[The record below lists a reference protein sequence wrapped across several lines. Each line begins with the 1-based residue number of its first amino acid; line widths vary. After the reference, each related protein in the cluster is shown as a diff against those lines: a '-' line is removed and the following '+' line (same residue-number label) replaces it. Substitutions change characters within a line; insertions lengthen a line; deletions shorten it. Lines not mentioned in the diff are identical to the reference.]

1 MKSIQLTKL
10 GLGGL
15 AWALAVTASAE
26 NWPTWRG
33 PAANGVAPGGNPPTE
48 FSENKN
54 VQWKIKVPGSGTSTP
69 VIWGDQ
75 VFVLTAEKTGK
86 KVAAAASGESRER
99 GQGVE
104 RGRRPG
110 GERPEGQ
117 DRGERGSRGGER
129 PRPDGDQGSRGGER
143 PRPDGDRGSRGGAQ
157 RSEQGGRPGFG
168 GGSFNREEFIKR
180 FDKDGDGEL
189 NDAERD
195 AMRDELRQQFSRGR
209 GGERSSRSGRSS
221 RGRGGF
227 GGGGKPT
234 EEYRF
239 VLLSL
244 DRKTGRENWRRVA
257 ATQVPHEGHH
267 RDHGYASGSPVTDGE
282 HIIVSFGSRG
292 LYCYDMKGKLQWKKD
307 FGDMR
312 TRNSFGEGTSP
323 ALHGDTVLLL
333 WDHEG
338 DSALYALDKKTGK
351 LKWKADR
358 NEASGWCTPVV
369 TTHDGVTQVIVNGT
383 RAVRS
388 YQLSDGKLLWQCGGQ
403 TPNCIPSVVVDENF
417 AYAMS
422 GFRGAHLAAIKLG
435 GSGDLTDSKSVT
447 WTANRGTPYTPSP
460 LLSNGR
466 IWYLSGNNGILS
478 VRDTKSGKLL
488 VEGER
493 LDGVSGVYAS
503 PVSAGGRVYIAGRN
517 GTVSVLKDSAT
528 LEVLATNKLDENFD
542 SSPAV
547 VGNQMF
553 LRGKEHLYCIAT
565 K

>member
-1 MKSIQLTKL
+1 VGAETFMKFIHLTKI

-15 AWALAVTASAE
+15 AGLAWSLAGTVTAE

-48 FSENKN
+48 FSESKN
-54 VQWKIKVPGSGTSTP
+54 VQWKTKVPGSGSSTP

-75 VFVLTAEKTGK
+75 VFIMTAEKTGK
-86 KVAAAASGESRER
+86 KVAAAAGGESRER
-99 GQGVE
+99 EQGTE
-104 RGRRPG
+104 RRQRPD
-110 GERPEGQ
+110 GERPEGRG
-117 DRGERGSRGGER
+117 RGE
-129 PRPDGDQGSRGGER
+129 QGSRGGDR
-143 PRPDGDRGSRGGAQ
+143 PRPDGDRGSRGGERSQ
-157 RSEQGGRPGFG
+157 RGGQSGFG

-195 AMRDELRQQFSRGR
+195 AMRDELRQQFSGGR
-209 GGERSSRSGRSS
+209 GGERSPRSGRSS

-227 GGGGKPT
+227 GGGSKPT
-234 EEYRF
+234 EEYRY
-239 VLLSL
+239 VLISL
-244 DRKTGRENWRRVA
+244 DRNTGKENWRRVA

-292 LYCYDMKGKLQWKKD
+292 LYCYDMNGKLQWKKD

-312 TRNSFGEGTSP
+312 MRNSFGEGTSP
-323 ALHGDTVLLL
+323 ALHGDTVVLL

-351 LKWKADR
+351 LKWKTDR

-369 TTHDGVTQVIVNGT
+369 TIHDGVTQVIVNGT

-388 YQLSDGKLLWQCGGQ
+388 YQLSDGKLLWQCSGQ
-403 TPNCIPSVVVDENF
+403 TSNAIPSVVVDENF

-435 GSGDLTDSKSVT
+435 GSGDLTDSKSVS

-466 IWYLSGNNGILS
+466 IWYLSGNNGVLS

-517 GTVSVLKDSAT
+517 GTVSVLKDSAK
-528 LEVLATNKLDENFD
+528 LEVLATNELDDKFD
-542 SSPAV
+542 CSPAV

>member
-1 MKSIQLTKL
+1 MKFIHLTKI

-15 AWALAVTASAE
+15 AGLAWSLAGTVTAE

-33 PAANGVAPGGNPPTE
+33 PAANGVAPGSNPPTE
-48 FSENKN
+48 FSESKN
-54 VQWKIKVPGSGTSTP
+54 VQWKTKVPGSGSSTP

-75 VFVLTAEKTGK
+75 VFVITAEKTGK
-86 KVAAAASGESRER
+86 KVAAAAGGDSRER
-99 GQGVE
+99 GQGAE
-104 RGRRPG
+104 RRQRPD
-110 GERPEGQ
+110 GERPEGRG
-117 DRGERGSRGGER
+117 RGEQGSRGGDRPRPDGDRGSRGGER
-129 PRPDGDQGSRGGER
+129 PRPDGERSQRGGQ
-143 PRPDGDRGSRGGAQ
+143 S
-157 RSEQGGRPGFG
+157 GFG

-195 AMRDELRQQFSRGR
+195 AMRDELRQQFSGGR
-209 GGERSSRSGRSS
+209 GGERSRRSGRSS

-227 GGGGKPT
+227 GGGSKPT
-234 EEYRF
+234 EEYRY
-239 VLLSL
+239 VLMSL
-244 DRKTGRENWRRVA
+244 DRNTGKENWRRVA

-312 TRNSFGEGTSP
+312 MRNSFGEGTSP
-323 ALHGDTVLLL
+323 ALHGDTVVLL

-351 LKWKADR
+351 LKWKTDR
-358 NEASGWCTPVV
+358 DEASGWCTPVV
-369 TTHDGVTQVIVNGT
+369 TIHDGVTQVIVNGT

-388 YQLSDGKLLWQCGGQ
+388 YQLSDGKLLWQCSGQ
-403 TPNCIPSVVVDENF
+403 TSNAIPSVVVDENF

-435 GSGDLTDSKSVT
+435 GSGDLTDSKSVS
-447 WTANRGTPYTPSP
+447 WTANRGTPYAPSP

-517 GTVSVLKDSAT
+517 GTVAVLKDSAK
-528 LEVLATNKLDENFD
+528 LEVLATNKLDDKFD
-542 SSPAV
+542 CSPAV
-547 VGNQMF
+547 AGKQLF
-553 LRGKEHLYCIAT
+553 LRGKENLYCIA
-565 K
+565 KQ

>member
-1 MKSIQLTKL
+1 MKFIHLTKI

-15 AWALAVTASAE
+15 AGLAWSLAGTVTAE

-54 VQWKIKVPGSGTSTP
+54 IQWKIKVPGSGSSTP

-75 VFVLTAEKTGK
+75 VFVITAEKTGK
-86 KVAAAASGESRER
+86 KVAAAAGGESRER
-99 GQGVE
+99 GQGAE
-104 RGRRPG
+104 RRQRPDS
-110 GERPEGQ
+110 ERPEGRG
-117 DRGERGSRGGER
+117 RGEQGSRDGDRPRPDGDRGSRGGER
-129 PRPDGDQGSRGGER
+129 PRPDGERSERGGQ
-143 PRPDGDRGSRGGAQ
+143 S
-157 RSEQGGRPGFG
+157 GFG

-195 AMRDELRQQFSRGR
+195 AMRDELRQQFSGGR
-209 GGERSSRSGRSS
+209 GGERSRRSGRSS

-227 GGGGKPT
+227 GGGSKPT

-239 VLLSL
+239 VLISL
-244 DRKTGRENWRRVA
+244 DRNTGKENWRRVA

-312 TRNSFGEGTSP
+312 MRNSFGEGTSP
-323 ALHGDTVLLL
+323 ALHGDTVVLL

-351 LKWKADR
+351 LKWKTDR
-358 NEASGWCTPVV
+358 DEASGWCTPVV
-369 TTHDGVTQVIVNGT
+369 TIHDGVTQVIVNGT

-388 YQLSDGKLLWQCGGQ
+388 YQLSDGKLLWQCSGQ
-403 TPNCIPSVVVDENF
+403 TSNAIPSVVVDENF

-435 GSGDLTDSKSVT
+435 GSGDLTDSKSVS
-447 WTANRGTPYTPSP
+447 WTANRGTPYAPSP

-517 GTVSVLKDSAT
+517 GTVAVLKDSAK
-528 LEVLATNKLDENFD
+528 LEVLATNKLDDKFD
-542 SSPAV
+542 CSPAV
-547 VGNQMF
+547 AGKQLF
-553 LRGKEHLYCIAT
+553 LRGKENLYCIA
-565 K
+565 KQ

>member
-1 MKSIQLTKL
+1 MKSIQLIRL
-10 GLGGL
+10 GLGSLTGL
-15 AWALAVTASAE
+15 ALALACSTRATTANAE

-33 PAANGVAPGGNPPTE
+33 PTANGVAPGGNPPTE
-48 FSENKN
+48 FSESKN
-54 VQWKIKVPGSGTSTP
+54 VQWKTKVPGSGSSTP

-86 KVAAAASGESRER
+86 KVAAAAGSESRER
-99 GQGVE
+99 GQEAE
-104 RGRRPG
+104 RRQRPG
-110 GERPEGQ
+110 GERPEGRG
-117 DRGERGSRGGER
+117 RGEQGSRGGDQPRPNGDRGSRGGER
-129 PRPDGDQGSRGGER
+129 PRPDGERSERGGQ
-143 PRPDGDRGSRGGAQ
+143 S
-157 RSEQGGRPGFG
+157 GFG

-195 AMRDELRQQFSRGR
+195 AMRDELRQQFGGGR
-209 GGERSSRSGRSS
+209 GGERSRGRGRSS

-227 GGGGKPT
+227 GGGSKPT
-234 EEYRF
+234 EEYHF
-239 VLLSL
+239 VLISL
-244 DRKTGRENWRRVA
+244 DRNTGKENWRRVA

-267 RDHGYASGSPVTDGE
+267 RDHGFASGSPVTDGE

-292 LYCYDMKGKLQWKKD
+292 LYCYNMKGKLQWKKN

-312 TRNSFGEGTSP
+312 MRNSFGEGTSP
-323 ALHGDTVLLL
+323 ALHGDTVVLL

-351 LKWKADR
+351 LKWKNDR

-369 TTHDGVTQVIVNGT
+369 TIHDGVTQVIVNGT

-388 YQLSDGKLLWQCGGQ
+388 YQLSDGKLLWQCSGQ
-403 TPNCIPSVVVDENF
+403 TSNAIPSVVVDENF

-517 GTVSVLKDSAT
+517 GTVSVLKDSAK
-528 LEVLATNKLDENFD
+528 LEVLATNELDEKFD
-542 SSPAV
+542 CSPAV
-547 VGNQMF
+547 VGNQIF
-553 LRGKEHLYCIAT
+553 LRGKENLYCIAT

>member
-1 MKSIQLTKL
+1 
-10 GLGGL
+10 
-15 AWALAVTASAE
+15 
-26 NWPTWRG
+26 
-33 PAANGVAPGGNPPTE
+33 
-48 FSENKN
+48 
-54 VQWKIKVPGSGTSTP
+54 
-69 VIWGDQ
+69 
-75 VFVLTAEKTGK
+75 
-86 KVAAAASGESRER
+86 
-99 GQGVE
+99 
-104 RGRRPG
+104 
-110 GERPEGQ
+110 
-117 DRGERGSRGGER
+117 
-129 PRPDGDQGSRGGER
+129 
-143 PRPDGDRGSRGGAQ
+143 
-157 RSEQGGRPGFG
+157 
-168 GGSFNREEFIKR
+168 
-180 FDKDGDGEL
+180 
-189 NDAERD
+189 
-195 AMRDELRQQFSRGR
+195 MRDELRQQFSGGR
-209 GGERSSRSGRSS
+209 GGERSPRSGRSS

-227 GGGGKPT
+227 GGGSKPT
-234 EEYRF
+234 EEYRY
-239 VLLSL
+239 VLMSL
-244 DRKTGRENWRRVA
+244 DRNTGKENWRRVA

-312 TRNSFGEGTSP
+312 MRNSFGEGTSP
-323 ALHGDTVLLL
+323 ALHGDTVVLL

-338 DSALYALDKKTGK
+338 DSALYALDKKSGK
-351 LKWKADR
+351 LKWKTDR

-369 TTHDGVTQVIVNGT
+369 TIHDGVTQVIVNGT

-388 YQLSDGKLLWQCGGQ
+388 YQLSDGKLLWQCSGQ
-403 TPNCIPSVVVDENF
+403 TSNAIPSVVVDENF

-435 GSGDLTDSKSVT
+435 GSGDLTDSKSVS
-447 WTANRGTPYTPSP
+447 WTANRGTPYAPSP

-517 GTVSVLKDSAT
+517 GTVSVLKDSAK
-528 LEVLATNKLDENFD
+528 LEVLATNKLDDKFD
-542 SSPAV
+542 CSPAV

>member
-1 MKSIQLTKL
+1 MRGTIRIIMKSIQLTKL

-15 AWALAVTASAE
+15 AGLALALAGSIGANAE

-48 FSENKN
+48 FSESKN
-54 VQWKIKVPGSGTSTP
+54 VQWKTKVPGSGSSTP

-75 VFVLTAEKTGK
+75 VFIMTAEKTGK
-86 KVAAAASGESRER
+86 KVAAAAGGESRER
-99 GQGVE
+99 EQGTE
-104 RGRRPG
+104 RRQRPDV
-110 GERPEGQ
+110 ERPEGRG
-117 DRGERGSRGGER
+117 RGE
-129 PRPDGDQGSRGGER
+129 QGSRGGDR
-143 PRPDGDRGSRGGAQ
+143 PRPDGDRGSRGG
-157 RSEQGGRPGFG
+157 ERPRPD

-195 AMRDELRQQFSRGR
+195 AMRDELRQQFGGGR
-209 GGERSSRSGRSS
+209 GGERSPRSGRSS

-234 EEYRF
+234 EEYRY
-239 VLLSL
+239 VLMSL
-244 DRKTGRENWRRVA
+244 DRNTGKENWRRVA

-312 TRNSFGEGTSP
+312 MRNSFGEGTSP
-323 ALHGDTVLLL
+323 ALHGDTVVLL

-351 LKWKADR
+351 LKWKTDR

-369 TTHDGVTQVIVNGT
+369 TIHDGVTQVIVNGS

-388 YQLSDGKLLWQCGGQ
+388 YQLSDGKLLWQCSGQ
-403 TPNCIPSVVVDENF
+403 TSNAIPSVVVDENF

-435 GSGDLTDSKSVT
+435 GSGDLTDSKSVS

-466 IWYLSGNNGILS
+466 IWYLSGNNGVLS

-517 GTVSVLKDSAT
+517 GTVSVLKDSAK
-528 LEVLATNKLDENFD
+528 LEVLATNELDDKFD
-542 SSPAV
+542 CSPAV
-547 VGNQMF
+547 AGNQMF

>member
-1 MKSIQLTKL
+1 MKFIHLTQI

-15 AWALAVTASAE
+15 AWSLAGTVTAE

-33 PAANGVAPGGNPPTE
+33 PTANGVAPGGNPPTE
-48 FSENKN
+48 FSESKN
-54 VQWKIKVPGSGTSTP
+54 VQWKSKVPGSGSSTP

-75 VFVLTAEKTGK
+75 VFVITAEKTGK
-86 KVAAAASGESRER
+86 KVAAAGGESRER
-99 GQGVE
+99 GQGAE
-104 RGRRPG
+104 RRQRPD
-110 GERPEGQ
+110 GERPEGRG
-117 DRGERGSRGGER
+117 RGEQRSRGGDRPRPDGDQGPRGGER
-129 PRPDGDQGSRGGER
+129 PRPDRERSQRGGQ
-143 PRPDGDRGSRGGAQ
+143 S
-157 RSEQGGRPGFG
+157 GFG
-168 GGSFNREEFIKR
+168 GDSFNREEFIKR
-180 FDKDGDGEL
+180 FDKNGDGEL

-195 AMRDELRQQFSRGR
+195 AMRDELRQQFSGGR
-209 GGERSSRSGRSS
+209 GGERSPRSRRSS

-227 GGGGKPT
+227 GGGSKPT
-234 EEYRF
+234 EEYRY
-239 VLLSL
+239 VLMSI
-244 DRKTGRENWRRVA
+244 DRNTGKENWRRVA

-312 TRNSFGEGTSP
+312 MRNSFGEGTSP
-323 ALHGDTVLLL
+323 ALHGDTVVLL

-351 LKWKADR
+351 LKWKTDR

-369 TTHDGVTQVIVNGT
+369 TIHDGVTQVIVNGT

-388 YQLSDGKLLWQCGGQ
+388 YQLSDGKLLWQCSGQ
-403 TPNCIPSVVVDENF
+403 TSNAIPSVVVDENF

-435 GSGDLTDSKSVT
+435 GSGDLTDSKSVS

-466 IWYLSGNNGILS
+466 IWYLSGNNGVLS

-517 GTVSVLKDSAT
+517 GTVSVLKDSAK
-528 LEVLATNKLDENFD
+528 LEVLATNELDDKFD
-542 SSPAV
+542 CSPAV

-553 LRGKEHLYCIAT
+553 LRGKEYLYCIAT

>member
-1 MKSIQLTKL
+1 MKFIHLTKI
-10 GLGGL
+10 GLSGLAGL
-15 AWALAVTASAE
+15 AWSLAGTVTAE

-48 FSENKN
+48 FSESKN
-54 VQWKIKVPGSGTSTP
+54 VQWKTKVPGSGSSTP

-75 VFVLTAEKTGK
+75 VFIMTAEKTGK
-86 KVAAAASGESRER
+86 KVAAAAGGESRER
-99 GQGVE
+99 EQGAE
-104 RGRRPG
+104 RRQRPD
-110 GERPEGQ
+110 GERPEGRG
-117 DRGERGSRGGER
+117 RGE
-129 PRPDGDQGSRGGER
+129 QGSRGGDR
-143 PRPDGDRGSRGGAQ
+143 PRPDGDRGSRGG
-157 RSEQGGRPGFG
+157 ERPRPD

-180 FDKDGDGEL
+180 FDKNGDGEL

-195 AMRDELRQQFSRGR
+195 AMRDELRQQFGGGR
-209 GGERSSRSGRSS
+209 GGERSPRSGRSS

-227 GGGGKPT
+227 GGGSKPT
-234 EEYRF
+234 EEYRY
-239 VLLSL
+239 VLMSL
-244 DRKTGRENWRRVA
+244 DRNTGKENWRRVA

-312 TRNSFGEGTSP
+312 MRNSFGEGTSP
-323 ALHGDTVLLL
+323 ALHGDTVVLL

-351 LKWKADR
+351 LKWKTDR

-369 TTHDGVTQVIVNGT
+369 TIHDGVTQVIVNGT

-388 YQLSDGKLLWQCGGQ
+388 YQLSDGKLLWQCSGQ
-403 TPNCIPSVVVDENF
+403 TSNAIPSVVVDENF

-435 GSGDLTDSKSVT
+435 GSGDLTDSKSVS

-466 IWYLSGNNGILS
+466 IWYLSGNNGVLS

-517 GTVSVLKDSAT
+517 GTVSVLKDSAK
-528 LEVLATNKLDENFD
+528 LEVLATNELDDKFD
-542 SSPAV
+542 CSPAV

>member
-1 MKSIQLTKL
+1 MKFIHLTKI

-15 AWALAVTASAE
+15 AGLAWSLAGTVTAE

-48 FSENKN
+48 FSESKN
-54 VQWKIKVPGSGTSTP
+54 VQWKTKVPGSGSSTP

-75 VFVLTAEKTGK
+75 VFVITAEKTGK
-86 KVAAAASGESRER
+86 KVAAAAGGESRER
-99 GQGVE
+99 GQGAE
-104 RGRRPG
+104 RRQRPD
-110 GERPEGQ
+110 GERPEGRG
-117 DRGERGSRGGER
+117 RGEQGSRGGDRPRPDGDRGSRGGER
-129 PRPDGDQGSRGGER
+129 PRPDGERSQRGGQ
-143 PRPDGDRGSRGGAQ
+143 S
-157 RSEQGGRPGFG
+157 GFG
-168 GGSFNREEFIKR
+168 GGAFNREEFIKR

-195 AMRDELRQQFSRGR
+195 AMRDELRQQFSGGR
-209 GGERSSRSGRSS
+209 GGERSPRSGRSS

-227 GGGGKPT
+227 GGGSKPT

-239 VLLSL
+239 VLISL
-244 DRKTGRENWRRVA
+244 DRNTGKENWRRVA

-292 LYCYDMKGKLQWKKD
+292 LYCYNMKGKLQWKKD

-312 TRNSFGEGTSP
+312 MRNSFGEGTSP
-323 ALHGDTVLLL
+323 ALHGDTVVLL

-351 LKWKADR
+351 LKWKTDR

-369 TTHDGVTQVIVNGT
+369 TIHDGVTQVIVNGT

-388 YQLSDGKLLWQCGGQ
+388 YQLSDGKLLWQCSGQ
-403 TPNCIPSVVVDENF
+403 TSNAIPSVVVDENF

-447 WTANRGTPYTPSP
+447 WTANRGTPYAPSP

-493 LDGVSGVYAS
+493 LNGVSGVYAS

-517 GTVSVLKDSAT
+517 GTVSVLKDSAK
-528 LEVLATNKLDENFD
+528 LEVLATNELDEKFD
-542 SSPAV
+542 CSPAV
-547 VGNQMF
+547 VGNQIF
-553 LRGKEHLYCIAT
+553 LRGKESLYCIAT

>member
-1 MKSIQLTKL
+1 MKFIHLTKI

-15 AWALAVTASAE
+15 AGLAWSLAGTVTAE

-48 FSENKN
+48 FSESKN
-54 VQWKIKVPGSGTSTP
+54 VQWKTKVPGSGSSTP

-75 VFVLTAEKTGK
+75 VFIMTAEKTGK
-86 KVAAAASGESRER
+86 KVAAAAGGESRER
-99 GQGVE
+99 EQGTE
-104 RGRRPG
+104 RRQRPD
-110 GERPEGQ
+110 GERPEGRG
-117 DRGERGSRGGER
+117 RGE
-129 PRPDGDQGSRGGER
+129 QGSRGGDR
-143 PRPDGDRGSRGGAQ
+143 PRPDGDRGSRGG
-157 RSEQGGRPGFG
+157 ERPRPD

-195 AMRDELRQQFSRGR
+195 AMRDELRQQFGGGR
-209 GGERSSRSGRSS
+209 GGERSPRSGRSS

-227 GGGGKPT
+227 GGGSKPT
-234 EEYRF
+234 EEYRY
-239 VLLSL
+239 VLMSL
-244 DRKTGRENWRRVA
+244 DRNTGKENWRRVA

-312 TRNSFGEGTSP
+312 MRNSFGEGTSP
-323 ALHGDTVLLL
+323 ALHGDTVVLL

-351 LKWKADR
+351 LKWKTDR

-369 TTHDGVTQVIVNGT
+369 TIHDGVTQVIVNGS

-388 YQLSDGKLLWQCGGQ
+388 YQLSDGKLLWQCSGQ
-403 TPNCIPSVVVDENF
+403 TSNAIPSVVVDENF

-435 GSGDLTDSKSVT
+435 GSGDLTDSKSVS

-466 IWYLSGNNGILS
+466 IWYLSGNNGVLS

-517 GTVSVLKDSAT
+517 GTVSVLKDSAK
-528 LEVLATNKLDENFD
+528 LEVLATNELDDKFD
-542 SSPAV
+542 CSPAV

>member
-1 MKSIQLTKL
+1 MKFIHLTKI

-15 AWALAVTASAE
+15 AGLAWSLAGTVTAE

-48 FSENKN
+48 FSESKN
-54 VQWKIKVPGSGTSTP
+54 VQWKTKVPGSGSSTP

-75 VFVLTAEKTGK
+75 VFVITAEKTGK
-86 KVAAAASGESRER
+86 KVAAAAGGELRER
-99 GQGVE
+99 GQGTE
-104 RGRRPG
+104 RRQRPD
-110 GERPEGQ
+110 GERPEGRG
-117 DRGERGSRGGER
+117 RGEQGSRGGDR
-129 PRPDGDQGSRGGER
+129 PRPDGERSQRGGQ
-143 PRPDGDRGSRGGAQ
+143 S
-157 RSEQGGRPGFG
+157 GFG

-195 AMRDELRQQFSRGR
+195 AMRDELRQQFSGGR
-209 GGERSSRSGRSS
+209 GGERSRGRGRSS

-227 GGGGKPT
+227 GGGSKPT

-239 VLLSL
+239 VLISL
-244 DRKTGRENWRRVA
+244 DRNTGKENWRRVA

-292 LYCYDMKGKLQWKKD
+292 LYCYDMKGKLEWKKD

-312 TRNSFGEGTSP
+312 MRNSFGEGTSP
-323 ALHGDTVLLL
+323 ALHGDTVVLL

-351 LKWKADR
+351 LKWKKDR

-369 TTHDGVTQVIVNGT
+369 TIHDGVTQVIVNGT

-388 YQLSDGKLLWQCGGQ
+388 YQLSDGKLLWQCSGQ
-403 TPNCIPSVVVDENF
+403 TSNAIPSVVVDENF

-435 GSGDLTDSKSVT
+435 GSGDLTDSKSVS

-466 IWYLSGNNGILS
+466 IWYLSGNNGVLS

-517 GTVSVLKDSAT
+517 GTVSVLKDSAK
-528 LEVLATNKLDENFD
+528 LEVLATNELDEKFD
-542 SSPAV
+542 CSPAV
-547 VGNQMF
+547 VGNQIF
-553 LRGKEHLYCIAT
+553 LRGKENLYCIAT

>member
-1 MKSIQLTKL
+1 MRGTIRIIMKSIQLTKL

-15 AWALAVTASAE
+15 AGLALALAGSIGANAE

-48 FSENKN
+48 FSESKN
-54 VQWKIKVPGSGTSTP
+54 VQWKTKVPGSGSSTP

-75 VFVLTAEKTGK
+75 VFIMTAEKTGK
-86 KVAAAASGESRER
+86 KVAAAAGGESRER
-99 GQGVE
+99 EQGTE
-104 RGRRPG
+104 RRQRPDV
-110 GERPEGQ
+110 ERPEGRG
-117 DRGERGSRGGER
+117 RGE
-129 PRPDGDQGSRGGER
+129 QGSRGGDR
-143 PRPDGDRGSRGGAQ
+143 PRPDGDRGSRGG
-157 RSEQGGRPGFG
+157 ERPRPD

-195 AMRDELRQQFSRGR
+195 AMRDELRQQFGGGR
-209 GGERSSRSGRSS
+209 GGERSPRSGRSS

-227 GGGGKPT
+227 GGGSKPT
-234 EEYRF
+234 EEYRY
-239 VLLSL
+239 VLMSL
-244 DRKTGRENWRRVA
+244 DRNTGKENWRRVA

-312 TRNSFGEGTSP
+312 MRNSFGEGTSP
-323 ALHGDTVLLL
+323 ALHGDTVVLL

-351 LKWKADR
+351 LKWKTDR

-369 TTHDGVTQVIVNGT
+369 TIHDGVTQVIVNGS

-388 YQLSDGKLLWQCGGQ
+388 YQLSDGKLLWQCSGQ
-403 TPNCIPSVVVDENF
+403 TSNAIPSVVVDENF

-435 GSGDLTDSKSVT
+435 GSGDLTDSKSVS

-466 IWYLSGNNGILS
+466 IWYLSGNNGVLS

-517 GTVSVLKDSAT
+517 GTVSVLKDSAK
-528 LEVLATNKLDENFD
+528 LEVLATNELDDKFD
-542 SSPAV
+542 CSPAV

>member
-1 MKSIQLTKL
+1 MKFIHLTKI

-15 AWALAVTASAE
+15 AGLAWSLAGTVTAE

-48 FSENKN
+48 FSESKN
-54 VQWKIKVPGSGTSTP
+54 VQWKTKVPGSGSSTP

-75 VFVLTAEKTGK
+75 VFVITAEKTGK
-86 KVAAAASGESRER
+86 KVAAAAGGESRER
-99 GQGVE
+99 GQGAE
-104 RGRRPG
+104 RRQRPD
-110 GERPEGQ
+110 GERPEGRG
-117 DRGERGSRGGER
+117 RGEQGSRGGDRPRPDGDRGSRGGER
-129 PRPDGDQGSRGGER
+129 PRPDGERSQRGGQS
-143 PRPDGDRGSRGGAQ
+143 GS
-157 RSEQGGRPGFG
+157 G

-180 FDKDGDGEL
+180 FDKNGDGEL

-195 AMRDELRQQFSRGR
+195 AMRDELRQQFGGGR
-209 GGERSSRSGRSS
+209 GGERSPRSGRSS

-227 GGGGKPT
+227 GGGSKPT
-234 EEYRF
+234 EEYRY
-239 VLLSL
+239 VLMSL
-244 DRKTGRENWRRVA
+244 DRNTGKENWRRVA

-292 LYCYDMKGKLQWKKD
+292 LYCYDMNGKLQWKKD

-312 TRNSFGEGTSP
+312 MRNSFGEGTSP
-323 ALHGDTVLLL
+323 ALHGDTVVLL

-351 LKWKADR
+351 LKWKTDR

-369 TTHDGVTQVIVNGT
+369 TIHDGVTQVIVNGT

-388 YQLSDGKLLWQCGGQ
+388 YQLSDGKLLWQCSGQ
-403 TPNCIPSVVVDENF
+403 TSNAIPSVVVDENF

-435 GSGDLTDSKSVT
+435 GSGDLTDSKSVS

-466 IWYLSGNNGILS
+466 IWYLSGNNGVLS

-517 GTVSVLKDSAT
+517 GTVSVLKDSAK
-528 LEVLATNKLDENFD
+528 LEVLATNELDDKFD
-542 SSPAV
+542 CSPAV

>member
-1 MKSIQLTKL
+1 MKFIHLTKI

-15 AWALAVTASAE
+15 AGLAWSLAGTVTAE

-33 PAANGVAPGGNPPTE
+33 PAANGVAPDSNPPTE
-48 FSENKN
+48 FSESKN
-54 VQWKIKVPGSGTSTP
+54 VQWKTKVPGSGSSTP

-75 VFVLTAEKTGK
+75 VFIMTAEKTGK
-86 KVAAAASGESRER
+86 KVAAAAGGESRER
-99 GQGVE
+99 EQGTE
-104 RGRRPG
+104 RRQRPD
-110 GERPEGQ
+110 GERPEGRG
-117 DRGERGSRGGER
+117 RGE
-129 PRPDGDQGSRGGER
+129 QGSRGGDR
-143 PRPDGDRGSRGGAQ
+143 PRPDGDRGSRGG
-157 RSEQGGRPGFG
+157 ERPRPD

-195 AMRDELRQQFSRGR
+195 AMRDELRQQFGGGR
-209 GGERSSRSGRSS
+209 GGERSPRSGRSS

-234 EEYRF
+234 EEYRY
-239 VLLSL
+239 VLMSL
-244 DRKTGRENWRRVA
+244 DRNTGKENWRRVA

-292 LYCYDMKGKLQWKKD
+292 LYCYDMKGKLQWKKN

-312 TRNSFGEGTSP
+312 MRNSFGEGTSP
-323 ALHGDTVLLL
+323 ALHGDTVVLL

-351 LKWKADR
+351 LKWKTDR

-369 TTHDGVTQVIVNGT
+369 TIHDGVTQVIVNGT

-388 YQLSDGKLLWQCGGQ
+388 YQLSDGKLLWQCSGQ
-403 TPNCIPSVVVDENF
+403 TSNAIPSVVVDENF

-435 GSGDLTDSKSVT
+435 GSGDLTDSKSVS

-466 IWYLSGNNGILS
+466 IWYLSGNNGVLS

-517 GTVSVLKDSAT
+517 GTVSVLKDSAK
-528 LEVLATNKLDENFD
+528 LEVLATNELDDKFD
-542 SSPAV
+542 CSPAV

>member
-1 MKSIQLTKL
+1 MKSIHLSKL

-15 AWALAVTASAE
+15 TGLAWTLAGTVTAE
-26 NWPTWRG
+26 NWPGWRG
-33 PAANGVAPGGNPPTE
+33 PAANGVAPGGNPPKE
-48 FSENKN
+48 FSEGKN
-54 VQWKIKVPGSGTSTP
+54 VQWKIKIPGSGNSTP

-75 VFVLTAEKTGK
+75 LFVLTAEKTGK
-86 KVAAAASGESRER
+86 KAAATSGGESRQRSQAGER
-99 GQGVE
+99 
-104 RGRRPG
+104 RRPG
-110 GERPEGQ
+110 GERPESR
-117 DRGERGSRGGER
+117 DRGERPRPDGERGSRGGER
-129 PRPDGDQGSRGGER
+129 GSR
-143 PRPDGDRGSRGGAQ
+143 S
-157 RSEQGGRPGFG
+157 GFG
-168 GGSFNREEFIKR
+168 SGEFNREEFIKR

-189 NDAERD
+189 NDSERD
-195 AMRDELRQQFSRGR
+195 ALREEMRRQFGSER
-209 GGERSSRSGRSS
+209 GGERSRRSGRSS
-221 RGRGGF
+221 RGRGSF
-227 GGGGKPT
+227 GGGSKPT

-244 DRKTGRENWRRVA
+244 DRATGKENWRTVA
-257 ATQVPHEGHH
+257 TTAVPHEGHH

-282 HIIVSFGSRG
+282 HIVASFGSRG
-292 LYCYDMKGKLQWKKD
+292 LYCYDMKGKLEWSKD

-351 LKWKADR
+351 LKWKTDR

-369 TTHDGVTQVIVNGT
+369 TTHRGVTQVLINGT

-388 YQLSDGKLLWQCGGQ
+388 YQLNDGKLLWQCSGQ
-403 TPNCIPSVVVDENF
+403 TSNAIPSIVVDKQT

-422 GFRGAHLAAIKLG
+422 GFRGSHVAAIKLG

-447 WTANRGTPYTPSP
+447 WTGSRGTPYVPSP

-466 IWYLSGNNGILS
+466 IWYLSGNNGILT
-478 VRDTKSGKLL
+478 VRDAKTGKLL

-493 LDGVSGVYAS
+493 LEGLSGVYAS

-517 GTVSVLKDSAT
+517 GTVSVLKDSAK
-528 LEVLATNKLDENFD
+528 LEVLATNDLDDKFD
-542 SSPAV
+542 CSPAV
-547 VGNQMF
+547 VGNQLF
-553 LRGKEHLYCIAT
+553 LRGKQNLYCIAD
-565 K
+565 

>member
-1 MKSIQLTKL
+1 MKFIHLTKI

-15 AWALAVTASAE
+15 AGLAWSLAGTVTAE

-48 FSENKN
+48 FSESKN
-54 VQWKIKVPGSGTSTP
+54 IQWKTKVPGSGSSTP

-75 VFVLTAEKTGK
+75 VFVITAEKTGK
-86 KVAAAASGESRER
+86 KVAAAAGGESRELR
-99 GQGVE
+99 Q
-104 RGRRPG
+104 RPD
-110 GERPEGQ
+110 GERPEGRG
-117 DRGERGSRGGER
+117 RGEQGSRGGDRPRPDGDRGSRGGER
-129 PRPDGDQGSRGGER
+129 PRPDGERSQRGGQS
-143 PRPDGDRGSRGGAQ
+143 GS
-157 RSEQGGRPGFG
+157 G

-180 FDKDGDGEL
+180 FDKNGDGEL

-195 AMRDELRQQFSRGR
+195 AMRDELRQQFSGRR
-209 GGERSSRSGRSS
+209 GGERSPRSGRSS

-227 GGGGKPT
+227 GGGSKPT
-234 EEYRF
+234 EEYRY
-239 VLLSL
+239 VLMSL
-244 DRKTGRENWRRVA
+244 DRNTGKENWRRVA

-312 TRNSFGEGTSP
+312 MRNSFGEGTSP
-323 ALHGDTVLLL
+323 ALHGDTVVLL

-351 LKWKADR
+351 LKWKTDR

-369 TTHDGVTQVIVNGT
+369 TVHDGVTQVLVNGT
-383 RAVRS
+383 RAVRC
-388 YQLSDGKLLWQCGGQ
+388 YRLSDGKLLWQCSGQ
-403 TPNCIPSVVVDENF
+403 TSNAIPSVVVDENF

-435 GSGDLTDSKSVT
+435 GSGDLTDSKSVS

-478 VRDTKSGKLL
+478 VRDTKTGKLL

-493 LDGVSGVYAS
+493 LDGISGVYAS

-517 GTVSVLKDSAT
+517 GTVSVLKDSAK
-528 LEVLATNKLDENFD
+528 LEVLATNELDEKFD
-542 SSPAV
+542 CSPAV
-547 VGNQMF
+547 VGKQMF

>member
-1 MKSIQLTKL
+1 MKSIHLSKL

-15 AWALAVTASAE
+15 AGLAWALASTVTAE

-48 FSENKN
+48 FSESKN
-54 VQWKIKVPGSGTSTP
+54 VQWKTKVPGSGSSTP

-86 KVAAAASGESRER
+86 KVAAAAGGESRER
-99 GQGVE
+99 GQEAE
-104 RGRRPG
+104 RRQRPG
-110 GERPEGQ
+110 GERPEGRG
-117 DRGERGSRGGER
+117 RGEQGSRGGDRPRPDADRSSRGGER
-129 PRPDGDQGSRGGER
+129 PRPDGERSERGGQ
-143 PRPDGDRGSRGGAQ
+143 S
-157 RSEQGGRPGFG
+157 GFG

-195 AMRDELRQQFSRGR
+195 AMRDELRQQFSGGR
-209 GGERSSRSGRSS
+209 GGERSRRSGRSS

-239 VLLSL
+239 VLISL
-244 DRKTGRENWRRVA
+244 DRNTGKENWRRVA

-267 RDHGYASGSPVTDGE
+267 RDHGFASGSPVTDGE

-312 TRNSFGEGTSP
+312 MRNSFGEGTSP
-323 ALHGDTVLLL
+323 ALHGDTVVLL

-351 LKWKADR
+351 LKWKTDR

-369 TTHDGVTQVIVNGT
+369 TIHDGVTQVIVNGT

-388 YQLSDGKLLWQCGGQ
+388 YQLSDGKLLWQCSGQ
-403 TPNCIPSVVVDENF
+403 TSNAIPSVVVDENF

-493 LDGVSGVYAS
+493 LNGVSGVYAS

-528 LEVLATNKLDENFD
+528 LEVLATNELDEKFD
-542 SSPAV
+542 CSPAV

-553 LRGKEHLYCIAT
+553 LRGKETLYCIAS

>member
-15 AWALAVTASAE
+15 AGLALALAGSIGANAE

-48 FSENKN
+48 FSESKN
-54 VQWKIKVPGSGTSTP
+54 VQWKTKVPGSGSSTP

-75 VFVLTAEKTGK
+75 IFLITAEKTGK
-86 KVAAAASGESRER
+86 KVAAAAGGESRER
-99 GQGVE
+99 EQGTE
-104 RGRRPG
+104 RRQRPD
-110 GERPEGQ
+110 GERPEGRG
-117 DRGERGSRGGER
+117 RGE
-129 PRPDGDQGSRGGER
+129 QGSRGGDR
-143 PRPDGDRGSRGGAQ
+143 PRPDGDRGSRGG
-157 RSEQGGRPGFG
+157 ERPRPD

-195 AMRDELRQQFSRGR
+195 AMRDELRQQFGGGR
-209 GGERSSRSGRSS
+209 GGERSPRSGRSS

-234 EEYRF
+234 EEYRY
-239 VLLSL
+239 VLMSL
-244 DRKTGRENWRRVA
+244 DRNTGKENWRRVA

-312 TRNSFGEGTSP
+312 MRNSFGEGTSP
-323 ALHGDTVLLL
+323 ALHGDTVVLL

-351 LKWKADR
+351 LKWKTDR

-369 TTHDGVTQVIVNGT
+369 TIHDGVTQVIVNGS

-388 YQLSDGKLLWQCGGQ
+388 YQLSDGKLLWQCSGQ
-403 TPNCIPSVVVDENF
+403 TSNAIPSVVVDENF

-435 GSGDLTDSKSVT
+435 GSGDLTDSKSVS

-466 IWYLSGNNGILS
+466 IWYLSGNNGVLS

-517 GTVSVLKDSAT
+517 GTVSVLKDSAK
-528 LEVLATNKLDENFD
+528 LEVLATNELDDKFD
-542 SSPAV
+542 CSPAV

>member
-1 MKSIQLTKL
+1 MKSIQLIRL
-10 GLGGL
+10 GLGSLTGL
-15 AWALAVTASAE
+15 ALALACSTGATTANAE

-48 FSENKN
+48 FSESKN
-54 VQWKIKVPGSGTSTP
+54 VQWKTKVPGSGSSTP

-99 GQGVE
+99 GVAE
-104 RGRRPG
+104 RRQRSG
-110 GERPEGQ
+110 GERPEGRG
-117 DRGERGSRGGER
+117 RGE
-129 PRPDGDQGSRGGER
+129 QGSRGGDR
-143 PRPDGDRGSRGGAQ
+143 PRPDGDRGSRSGERPRPDGE
-157 RSEQGGRPGFG
+157 RSERGGQSGFG

-195 AMRDELRQQFSRGR
+195 AMRDALRQQFSGGR
-209 GGERSSRSGRSS
+209 GGERSRGRGRSS

-227 GGGGKPT
+227 GGGSKPT

-239 VLLSL
+239 VLISL
-244 DRKTGRENWRRVA
+244 DRNTGKENWRSVA

-267 RDHGYASGSPVTDGE
+267 RDHGFASGSPVTDGE

-292 LYCYDMKGKLQWKKD
+292 LYCYNMKGKLQWKKD

-312 TRNSFGEGTSP
+312 MRNSFGEGTSP
-323 ALHGDTVLLL
+323 ALHGDTVVLL

-351 LKWKADR
+351 LKWKKDR

-388 YQLSDGKLLWQCGGQ
+388 YQLSDGKLLWQCSGQ
-403 TPNCIPSVVVDENF
+403 TSNAIPSVVVDENF

-493 LDGVSGVYAS
+493 LDGISGVYAS

-517 GTVSVLKDSAT
+517 GTVSVLKDSAK
-528 LEVLATNKLDENFD
+528 LEVLATNELDEKFD
-542 SSPAV
+542 CSPAV
-547 VGNQMF
+547 VGNQIF
-553 LRGKEHLYCIAT
+553 LRGKENLYCIAT

>member
-1 MKSIQLTKL
+1 MKSIHLSKL

-15 AWALAVTASAE
+15 AGLAWALASTVTAE
-26 NWPTWRG
+26 NWPAWRG
-33 PAANGVAPGGNPPTE
+33 PTANGVAPGGNPPKE
-48 FSENKN
+48 FSEGKN
-54 VQWKIKVPGSGTSTP
+54 VLWKIKVPGSGNSTP

-75 VFVLTAEKTGK
+75 LFVLTAEKTGK
-86 KVAAAASGESRER
+86 KVAAAGGESRER
-99 GQGVE
+99 GQGAE
-104 RGRRPG
+104 RRQRPE
-110 GERPEGQ
+110 GERPEGRG
-117 DRGERGSRGGER
+117 RGEQGSRGGDRPRPDGDRGSRGGER
-129 PRPDGDQGSRGGER
+129 PRPDGERSQRGGQS
-143 PRPDGDRGSRGGAQ
+143 GS
-157 RSEQGGRPGFG
+157 G

-180 FDKDGDGEL
+180 FDKNGDGEL

-195 AMRDELRQQFSRGR
+195 AMRDELRQQFGGGR
-209 GGERSSRSGRSS
+209 GGERSPRSGRSS

-227 GGGGKPT
+227 GGGSKPT

-239 VLLSL
+239 VLISL
-244 DRKTGRENWRRVA
+244 DRNTGKENWRRVA

-312 TRNSFGEGTSP
+312 MRNSFGEGTSP
-323 ALHGDTVLLL
+323 ALHGDTVVLL

-351 LKWKADR
+351 LKWKTDR

-369 TTHDGVTQVIVNGT
+369 TIHDGVTQVIVNGT

-388 YQLSDGKLLWQCGGQ
+388 YQLSDGKLLWQCSGQ
-403 TPNCIPSVVVDENF
+403 TSNAIPSVVVDENF

-435 GSGDLTDSKSVT
+435 GSGDLTDSKSVS

-466 IWYLSGNNGILS
+466 IWYLSGNNGVLS

-517 GTVSVLKDSAT
+517 GTVSVLKDSAK
-528 LEVLATNKLDENFD
+528 LEVLATNELDDKFD
-542 SSPAV
+542 CSPAV

>member
-15 AWALAVTASAE
+15 AGLAWALTGTVTAD
-26 NWPTWRG
+26 NWPAWRG
-33 PAANGVAPGGNPPTE
+33 PTANGVAPGANPPKE
-48 FSENKN
+48 FSEEKN
-54 VQWKIKVPGSGTSTP
+54 VLWKIKVPGSGNSTP

-75 VFVLTAEKTGK
+75 LFVLTAEKTGK
-86 KVAAAASGESRER
+86 KVAAAAGSDSRER
-99 GQGVE
+99 GQTGE
-104 RGRRPG
+104 RRRPS
-110 GERPEGQ
+110 GERPEG
-117 DRGERGSRGGER
+117 RGRSERGER
-129 PRPDGDQGSRGGER
+129 PRPDGERGERGGER
-143 PRPDGDRGSRGGAQ
+143 SRESGSR
-157 RSEQGGRPGFG
+157 SGFG
-168 GGSFNREEFIKR
+168 GGGFNREEFIKR

-195 AMRDELRQQFSRGR
+195 ALREEMRRQFSQGR
-209 GGERSSRSGRSS
+209 GGERSGRSGRSS

-244 DRKTGRENWRRVA
+244 DRNTGKENWRSVA
-257 ATQVPHEGHH
+257 TTAVPHEGHH

-282 HIIVSFGSRG
+282 HIIANFGSRG
-292 LYCYDMKGKLQWKKD
+292 LFCYDMKGKLQWKKD

-323 ALHGDTVLLL
+323 ALHGDTVVLL

-338 DSALYALDKKTGK
+338 DSAIYALDKKTGK
-351 LKWKADR
+351 LKWKQDR

-369 TTHDGVTQVIVNGT
+369 TTHDGVTQVIVNGS

-388 YQLSDGKLLWQCGGQ
+388 YRLSDGKMLWQCSGQ
-403 TPNCIPSVVVDENF
+403 TANCIPSIVVDKQT

-422 GFRGAHLAAIKLG
+422 GFRGAHVAAIKLG
-435 GSGDLTDSKSVT
+435 GSGDLTDSNSVA
-447 WTANRGTPYTPSP
+447 WTGSRGTPYVPSP

-478 VRDTKSGKLL
+478 VRDTNTGKLL
-488 VEGER
+488 IEGER
-493 LDGVSGVYAS
+493 LDGISGVYAS

-517 GTVSVLKDSAT
+517 GSVSVLKDSAK
-528 LEVLATNKLDENFD
+528 LELLATNELDDKFD
-542 SSPAV
+542 CSPAV
-547 VGNQMF
+547 VGNQLF
-553 LRGKEHLYCIAT
+553 LRGKEYLYCIAT

>member
-1 MKSIQLTKL
+1 MKFIHLTKI

-15 AWALAVTASAE
+15 AGLAWSLAGTVTAE

-33 PAANGVAPGGNPPTE
+33 PAANGVAPGSNPPTE
-48 FSENKN
+48 FSESKN
-54 VQWKIKVPGSGTSTP
+54 VQWKTKVPGSGSSTP

-75 VFVLTAEKTGK
+75 VFVITAEKTGK
-86 KVAAAASGESRER
+86 KVAAAAGGDSRER
-99 GQGVE
+99 GQGAE
-104 RGRRPG
+104 RRQRPD
-110 GERPEGQ
+110 GERPEGRG
-117 DRGERGSRGGER
+117 RGEQGSRGGDRPRPDGDRGSRGGER
-129 PRPDGDQGSRGGER
+129 PRPDGERSQRGGQ
-143 PRPDGDRGSRGGAQ
+143 S
-157 RSEQGGRPGFG
+157 GFG

-195 AMRDELRQQFSRGR
+195 AMRDELRQQFSGGR
-209 GGERSSRSGRSS
+209 GGERSPRSGRSS

-227 GGGGKPT
+227 GGGSKPT
-234 EEYRF
+234 EEYRY
-239 VLLSL
+239 VLMSL
-244 DRKTGRENWRRVA
+244 DRNTGKENWRRVA

-312 TRNSFGEGTSP
+312 MRNSFGEGTSP
-323 ALHGDTVLLL
+323 ALHGDTVVLL

-351 LKWKADR
+351 LKWKTDR
-358 NEASGWCTPVV
+358 DEASGWCTPVV
-369 TTHDGVTQVIVNGT
+369 TIHDGVTQVIVNGT

-388 YQLSDGKLLWQCGGQ
+388 YQLSDGKLLWQCSGQ
-403 TPNCIPSVVVDENF
+403 TSNAIPSVVVDENF

-435 GSGDLTDSKSVT
+435 GSGDLTDSKSVS
-447 WTANRGTPYTPSP
+447 WTANRGTPYAPSP

-517 GTVSVLKDSAT
+517 GTVAVLKDSAK
-528 LEVLATNKLDENFD
+528 LEVLATNKLDDKFD
-542 SSPAV
+542 CSPAV
-547 VGNQMF
+547 AGKQLF
-553 LRGKEHLYCIAT
+553 LRGKENLYCIA
-565 K
+565 KQ

>member
-1 MKSIQLTKL
+1 MKFIHLTRI
-10 GLGGL
+10 GLSGL
-15 AWALAVTASAE
+15 AWSLAVTVTAE

-33 PAANGVAPGGNPPTE
+33 PAANGVAPGGNPPTV
-48 FSENKN
+48 FSESKN
-54 VQWKIKVPGSGTSTP
+54 VQWKTKLPGSGSSTP

-75 VFVLTAEKTGK
+75 VFIMTAEKTGK
-86 KVAAAASGESRER
+86 KVAAGGESRER
-99 GQGVE
+99 EQGVE
-104 RGRRPG
+104 RSQQPG
-110 GERPEGQ
+110 GERSEGRG
-117 DRGERGSRGGER
+117 RGE
-129 PRPDGDQGSRGGER
+129 QGSRGGER
-143 PRPDGDRGSRGGAQ
+143 PRPDGDRSSRGRERPRPDGE
-157 RSEQGGRPGFG
+157 RSE
-168 GGSFNREEFIKR
+168 
-180 FDKDGDGEL
+180 
-189 NDAERD
+189 
-195 AMRDELRQQFSRGR
+195 R
-209 GGERSSRSGRSS
+209 GGERSRRSGRSS

-227 GGGGKPT
+227 GGGSKPT

-239 VLLSL
+239 VLISF
-244 DRKTGRENWRRVA
+244 DRNTGKENWRRVA

-312 TRNSFGEGTSP
+312 MRNSFGEGTSP
-323 ALHGDTVLLL
+323 ALHGDTVVLL

-351 LKWKADR
+351 LKWKNDR

-369 TTHDGVTQVIVNGT
+369 TIHDGVTQVIVNGT

-388 YQLSDGKLLWQCGGQ
+388 YQLSDGKLLWQCSGQ
-403 TPNCIPSVVVDENF
+403 TSNAIPSIVVDENF

-422 GFRGAHLAAIKLG
+422 GFRGAHLAAIRLG

-517 GTVSVLKDSAT
+517 GTVSVLKDSAK
-528 LEVLATNKLDENFD
+528 LEVLATNELDEKFD
-542 SSPAV
+542 CSPAIV
-547 VGNQMF
+547 DNQIF
-553 LRGKEHLYCIAT
+553 LRGKENLYCIAT
-565 K
+565 Q

>member
-1 MKSIQLTKL
+1 MKFIHLTKI

-15 AWALAVTASAE
+15 AGLAWSLAGTVTAE

-33 PAANGVAPGGNPPTE
+33 PAANGVAPDSNPPTE
-48 FSENKN
+48 FSESKN
-54 VQWKIKVPGSGTSTP
+54 VQWKTKVPGSGSSTP

-75 VFVLTAEKTGK
+75 VFVITAEKTGK
-86 KVAAAASGESRER
+86 KVAAAAGGESRER
-99 GQGVE
+99 GQGAE
-104 RGRRPG
+104 RRQRPD
-110 GERPEGQ
+110 GERPEGRG
-117 DRGERGSRGGER
+117 RGEQGSRGGDR
-129 PRPDGDQGSRGGER
+129 PRPDGEQGSRGGER
-143 PRPDGDRGSRGGAQ
+143 PRPDGERSERGGQ
-157 RSEQGGRPGFG
+157 SGFG

-195 AMRDELRQQFSRGR
+195 AMRDELRQQFGGGR
-209 GGERSSRSGRSS
+209 GGERSPRSGRSS

-227 GGGGKPT
+227 GGGSKPT
-234 EEYRF
+234 EEYRY
-239 VLLSL
+239 VLMSL
-244 DRKTGRENWRRVA
+244 DRNTGKENWRRVA

-292 LYCYDMKGKLQWKKD
+292 LYCYDMKGKLQWKKN

-312 TRNSFGEGTSP
+312 MRNSFGEGTSP
-323 ALHGDTVLLL
+323 ALHGDTVVLL

-351 LKWKADR
+351 LKWKTDR

-369 TTHDGVTQVIVNGT
+369 TIHDGVTQVIVNGT

-388 YQLSDGKLLWQCGGQ
+388 YQLSDGKLLWQCSGQ
-403 TPNCIPSVVVDENF
+403 TSNAIPSVVVDENF

-435 GSGDLTDSKSVT
+435 GSGDLTDSKSVS

-466 IWYLSGNNGILS
+466 IWYLSGNNGVLS

-517 GTVSVLKDSAT
+517 GTVSVLKDSAK
-528 LEVLATNKLDENFD
+528 LEVLATNKLDDKFD
-542 SSPAV
+542 CSPAV

>member
-1 MKSIQLTKL
+1 MKSIQLIRL
-10 GLGGL
+10 GLGSLTGL
-15 AWALAVTASAE
+15 ALALACSTRATTANAE

-33 PAANGVAPGGNPPTE
+33 PTANGVAPGGNPPTE
-48 FSENKN
+48 FSESKN
-54 VQWKIKVPGSGTSTP
+54 IQWKTKVPGSGSSTP

-99 GQGVE
+99 GQGAE
-104 RGRRPG
+104 RRQRPG
-110 GERPEGQ
+110 GERPEGRG
-117 DRGERGSRGGER
+117 RGEQSSRGGDRPRPDDDRGSRGGER
-129 PRPDGDQGSRGGER
+129 PRPDGERSERGGQ
-143 PRPDGDRGSRGGAQ
+143 S
-157 RSEQGGRPGFG
+157 GFG

-195 AMRDELRQQFSRGR
+195 AMRDELRQQFSGGR
-209 GGERSSRSGRSS
+209 GGERSRGRGRSS

-227 GGGGKPT
+227 GGGSKPT
-234 EEYRF
+234 EEYHF
-239 VLLSL
+239 VLISL
-244 DRKTGRENWRRVA
+244 DRNTGKENWRRVA

-267 RDHGYASGSPVTDGE
+267 RDHGFASGSPVTDGE

-292 LYCYDMKGKLQWKKD
+292 LYCYNMKGKLQWKKN

-312 TRNSFGEGTSP
+312 MRNSFGEGTSP
-323 ALHGDTVLLL
+323 ALHGDTVVLL

-351 LKWKADR
+351 LKWKKDR

-369 TTHDGVTQVIVNGT
+369 TIHDGVTQVIVNGT

-388 YQLSDGKLLWQCGGQ
+388 YQLSDGKLLWQCSGQ
-403 TPNCIPSVVVDENF
+403 TSNAIPSVVVDENF

-493 LDGVSGVYAS
+493 LDGISGVYAS

-517 GTVSVLKDSAT
+517 GTVSVLKDSAK
-528 LEVLATNKLDENFD
+528 LEVLATNELDEKFD
-542 SSPAV
+542 CSPAV
-547 VGNQMF
+547 VGNQIF
-553 LRGKEHLYCIAT
+553 LRGKENLYCIAT

>member
-1 MKSIQLTKL
+1 MKFIHLTQI

-15 AWALAVTASAE
+15 AWSLAGTVTAE

-48 FSENKN
+48 FSESKN
-54 VQWKIKVPGSGTSTP
+54 VQWKTKVPGSGSSTP

-75 VFVLTAEKTGK
+75 VFVITAEKTGK
-86 KVAAAASGESRER
+86 KVAAAAGGESRQR
-99 GQGVE
+99 GQGTE
-104 RGRRPG
+104 RRQRPD
-110 GERPEGQ
+110 GERPEGRG
-117 DRGERGSRGGER
+117 RGEQRSRGGDRPRPDGDQGPRGGER
-129 PRPDGDQGSRGGER
+129 PRPDRERSQRGGQ
-143 PRPDGDRGSRGGAQ
+143 S
-157 RSEQGGRPGFG
+157 GFG
-168 GGSFNREEFIKR
+168 GDSFNREEFIKR
-180 FDKDGDGEL
+180 FDKNGDGEL

-195 AMRDELRQQFSRGR
+195 AMRDELRQQFSGRR
-209 GGERSSRSGRSS
+209 GGERSPRSGRSS

-227 GGGGKPT
+227 GGGSKPT
-234 EEYRF
+234 EEYRY
-239 VLLSL
+239 VLMSL
-244 DRKTGRENWRRVA
+244 DRNTGKENWRRVA

-312 TRNSFGEGTSP
+312 MRNSFGEGTSP
-323 ALHGDTVLLL
+323 ALHGDTVVLL

-351 LKWKADR
+351 LKWKTDR

-369 TTHDGVTQVIVNGT
+369 TIHDGVTQVIVNGT

-388 YQLSDGKLLWQCGGQ
+388 YQLSDGKLLWQCSGQ
-403 TPNCIPSVVVDENF
+403 TSNAIPSVVVDENF

-435 GSGDLTDSKSVT
+435 GSGDLTDSKSVS

-466 IWYLSGNNGILS
+466 IWYLSGNNGVLS

-517 GTVSVLKDSAT
+517 GTVSVLKDSAK
-528 LEVLATNKLDENFD
+528 LEVLATNELDDKFD
-542 SSPAV
+542 CSPAV

>member
-10 GLGGL
+10 GLAGLAGL
-15 AWALAVTASAE
+15 AWALTGTVTAD
-26 NWPTWRG
+26 NWPAWRG
-33 PAANGVAPGGNPPTE
+33 PTANGVAPGANPPKE
-48 FSENKN
+48 FSEEKN
-54 VQWKIKVPGSGTSTP
+54 VLWKIKVPGSGNSTP
-69 VIWGDQ
+69 VIWGNQ
-75 VFVLTAEKTGK
+75 LFVLTAEKTGK
-86 KVAAAASGESRER
+86 KVAAAAGDDSRER
-99 GQGVE
+99 GQTGE
-104 RGRRPG
+104 RRRPS
-110 GERPEGQ
+110 GERPEG
-117 DRGERGSRGGER
+117 RGRSERGER
-129 PRPDGDQGSRGGER
+129 PRPDGERGERGGER
-143 PRPDGDRGSRGGAQ
+143 SRESGSR
-157 RSEQGGRPGFG
+157 SGFG
-168 GGSFNREEFIKR
+168 GGGFNREEFIKR

-195 AMRDELRQQFSRGR
+195 ALREEMRRQFSRGR
-209 GGERSSRSGRSS
+209 GGERSGRSGRSS

-244 DRKTGRENWRRVA
+244 DRNTGKENWRSVVTTA
-257 ATQVPHEGHH
+257 VPHEGHH

-282 HIIVSFGSRG
+282 HIIANFGSRG
-292 LYCYDMKGKLQWKKD
+292 LFCFDMKGKLQWKKD

-323 ALHGDTVLLL
+323 ALHGDTVVLL

-338 DSALYALDKKTGK
+338 DSAIYALDKKTGK
-351 LKWKADR
+351 LKWKQDR
-358 NEASGWCTPVV
+358 DEATGWCTPVV
-369 TTHDGVTQVIVNGT
+369 TSHDGVTQVIVNGS

-388 YQLSDGKLLWQCGGQ
+388 YQLSDGKLLWQCSGQ
-403 TPNCIPSVVVDENF
+403 TANCVPSVVVDEAF
-417 AYAMS
+417 VYAMS
-422 GFRGAHLAAIKLG
+422 GFRGAHVAAIKLG
-435 GSGDLTDSKSVT
+435 GSGDLTDSKSVA
-447 WTANRGTPYTPSP
+447 WTGNRGTPYVPSP

-466 IWYLSGNNGILS
+466 IWYLAGNNGILS
-478 VRDTKSGKLL
+478 VRDAKTGKLL

-493 LDGVSGVYAS
+493 LDGISGVYAS

-517 GTVSVLKDSAT
+517 GTVSVLKDSAK
-528 LEVLATNKLDENFD
+528 LELLATNELDDKFD
-542 SSPAV
+542 CSPAV

>member
-1 MKSIQLTKL
+1 MKSIQLIRL
-10 GLGGL
+10 GLGSLTGL
-15 AWALAVTASAE
+15 ALALACSIGATTANAE

-33 PAANGVAPGGNPPTE
+33 PTANGVAPGGNPPTK
-48 FSENKN
+48 FSESKN
-54 VQWKIKVPGSGTSTP
+54 VQWKTKVPGSGSSTP

-86 KVAAAASGESRER
+86 KVAAASGESRER
-99 GQGVE
+99 GEAE
-104 RGRRPG
+104 RRQRPG
-110 GERPEGQ
+110 GERPEGRG
-117 DRGERGSRGGER
+117 RGEQGSRGGDRPRPDDDRGSRGGER
-129 PRPDGDQGSRGGER
+129 PRPDGERSERGGQ
-143 PRPDGDRGSRGGAQ
+143 S
-157 RSEQGGRPGFG
+157 GFG

-195 AMRDELRQQFSRGR
+195 AMRDELRQQFSGGR
-209 GGERSSRSGRSS
+209 GGERSRGRGRSS

-227 GGGGKPT
+227 GGGSKPT

-239 VLLSL
+239 VLISL
-244 DRKTGRENWRRVA
+244 DRNTGKENWRRVA

-267 RDHGYASGSPVTDGE
+267 RDHGFASGSPVTDGK

-292 LYCYDMKGKLQWKKD
+292 LYCYNMKGKLQWKKN

-312 TRNSFGEGTSP
+312 MRNSFGEGTSP
-323 ALHGDTVLLL
+323 ALHGDTVVLL

-351 LKWKADR
+351 LKWKKDR

-369 TTHDGVTQVIVNGT
+369 TIHDGVTQVIVNGT

-388 YQLSDGKLLWQCGGQ
+388 YQLSDGKLLWQCSGQ
-403 TPNCIPSVVVDENF
+403 TSNAIPSVVVDENF

-517 GTVSVLKDSAT
+517 GTVSVLKDSAK
-528 LEVLATNKLDENFD
+528 LEVLATNELDEKFD
-542 SSPAV
+542 CSPAV
-547 VGNQMF
+547 VGNQIF
-553 LRGKEHLYCIAT
+553 LRGKENLYCIAT